1 MINHGSYVQ
10 FGEVPGQRT
19 EIYQGAVTQSLYLP
33 MRDGVKIAIDLCL
46 PKDLPAETKL
56 PAILIMARYWRSF
69 ATRTPD
75 QPGKV
80 PLGPRDPIADFL
92 IKHGYAVVLVD
103 VRGSGASF
111 GTWEYVTSPTEM
123 ADMAEVA
130 AWAAQQPWCD
140 GPVGAVGIS
149 YEGSTAELL
158 AAGGEPAVRAIV
170 SQETEFDLYTDIVFP
185 GGIRNEWF
193 IETWNDTN
201 LQLDRN
207 KVPKAWGWSARL
219 FVTGVRPVDK
229 QQLQAAIEE
238 HKQNPDVHA
247 AVGGITYRDDL
258 FGATGATLDEMSFF
272 NHRAAAE
279 RSGVA
284 IFSWASWLDGNTAN
298 AVLHRFINLNNPQ
311 VAVIGAWSHNMK
323 THASPYAEPKAQ
335 PVPDQNSQWREV
347 FSFFDHHLLVQ
358 KDNRFEEK
366 VLYYF
371 TLGVEKW
378 QKTAV
383 WPPEGTQTQRWY
395 MEENGKLST
404 DEPTIDNGQDSYKVD
419 LQATSGTQNRWH
431 TPDGMT
437 PVIYKDRAKA
447 DQKLLTYTSEP
458 LPADVE
464 ITGHPLVT
472 LHVTSTA
479 TDGAFYGYLEEVDH
493 KGVVTYLTEG
503 QLRAIH
509 RKISSA
515 SPPYRTFGPYHSF
528 QKKDASPLVPGE
540 VTEISFAL
548 IPTSVQIRKG
558 HRLRIA
564 IAGHDK
570 DTFAP
575 VPEGEIP
582 TITIQRNASF
592 ASYVEL
598 PVIAR

>member
-1 MINHGSYVQ
+1 
-10 FGEVPGQRT
+10 
-19 EIYQGAVTQSLYLP
+19 
-33 MRDGVKIAIDLCL
+33 
-46 PKDLPAETKL
+46 
-56 PAILIMARYWRSF
+56 
-69 ATRTPD
+69 
-75 QPGKV
+75 
-80 PLGPRDPIADFL
+80 
-92 IKHGYAVVLVD
+92 
-103 VRGSGASF
+103 
-111 GTWEYVTSPTEM
+111 
-123 ADMAEVA
+123 
-130 AWAAQQPWCD
+130 
-140 GPVGAVGIS
+140 
-149 YEGSTAELL
+149 
-158 AAGGEPAVRAIV
+158 
-170 SQETEFDLYTDIVFP
+170 
-185 GGIRNEWF
+185 
-193 IETWNDTN
+193 
-201 LQLDRN
+201 
-207 KVPKAWGWSARL
+207 
-219 FVTGVRPVDK
+219 
-229 QQLQAAIEE
+229 
-238 HKQNPDVHA
+238 
-247 AVGGITYRDDL
+247 VGGITYRDDL

-371 TLGVEKW
+371 TLGVEKL